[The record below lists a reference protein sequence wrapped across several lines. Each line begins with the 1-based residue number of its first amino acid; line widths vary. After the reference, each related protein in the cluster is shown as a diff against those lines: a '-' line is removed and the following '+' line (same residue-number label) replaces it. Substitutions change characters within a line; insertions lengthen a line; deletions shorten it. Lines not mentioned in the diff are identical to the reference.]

1 MPSDFG
7 PWQTVWKSHRAWAA
21 DGTWD
26 QILEALL
33 VRADANGE
41 LDWSVAVD
49 STICCARQH
58 GTNLARITGGT
69 VEPQESAR
77 GASWSHTLGRS
88 RGGLSTKIHQLV
100 DGRGLPLVVLCGPG
114 QAGDSPML
122 EPLLDALSVARD
134 GPGRPGTRPNML
146 RGDKAYTSR
155 AIRRTLR
162 DRGIKA
168 LIPEPRDQQQHRRN
182 RGSRG
187 GRLVGLDVEAYRG
200 RNVIERGYSDV
211 KQLRGLATR
220 YDKLGLTYRA
230 GAALRAIIQWLNYL
244 L

>member
-1 MPSDFG
+1 MCPATSG
-7 PWQTVWKSHRAWAA
+7 PGRQSGRA
-21 DGTWD
+21 T
-26 QILEALL
+26 
-33 VRADANGE
+33 
-41 LDWSVAVD
+41 
-49 STICCARQH
+49 
-58 GTNLARITGGT
+58 
-69 VEPQESAR
+69 AR
-77 GASWSHTLGRS
+77 GLLTAPGTRSSRPSSSVPTRTGSWTGRSRSTPRSAALVSTAPTLRVSQGALWNHKNLREEPVGHTLGRS

-187 GRLVGLDVEAYRG
+187 GRLVGLDV
-200 RNVIERGYSDV
+200 
-211 KQLRGLATR
+211 
-220 YDKLGLTYRA
+220 
-230 GAALRAIIQWLNYL
+230 
-244 L
+244 